1 MLDTATNKIAG
12 KIVLDTTPTAVA
24 VAPTDPF
31 ACAIG
36 TDGNNDEGELYVMDI
51 SPE

>member
-1 MLDTATNKIAG
+1 MLDTATNKIADSISLG
-12 KIVLDTTPTAVA
+12 ALPKAVA
-24 VAPTDPF
+24 VAPTAPF

-36 TDGNNDEGELYVMDI
+36 IYGNNDEGELYVIDI